1 MSNLKKFI
9 DDREKKKLLDE
20 LERSHQ
26 KSLEAFSLTD
36 EMESLKNRIFRGL
49 GIPSDYV
56 NLNNVKEGKCE
67 SFNK

>member
-36 EMESLKNRIFRGL
+36 EMESLKNRICRGL
-49 GIPSDYV
+49 RIPSDYV

-67 SFNK
+67 NFNK